1 MGMRPVDARTKI
13 RLEVHVMPTQG
24 ESKLN
29 SGSRQAVEH
38 VAEAHDLLK
47 ALQDKIG
54 QHPEIGQAIHK
65 LETALA
71 ILEVQTGG
79 ML

>member
-1 MGMRPVDARTKI
+1 MA
-13 RLEVHVMPTQG
+13 TQDG
-24 ESKLN
+24 TNSD
-29 SGSRQAVEH
+29 SGSAKAAEQ
-38 VAEAHDLLK
+38 VAGAQDLLK
-47 ALQDKIG
+47 ALQEKVG

-65 LETALA
+65 LEMALA

>member
-1 MGMRPVDARTKI
+1 MT
-13 RLEVHVMPTQG
+13 TQN
-24 ESKLN
+24 ESKQSL
-29 SGSRQAVEH
+29 SPQVAEH
-38 VAEAHDLLK
+38 VAGAQTLLK

-65 LETALA
+65 LELALTA
-71 ILEVQTGG
+71 LEVQTGG

>member
-1 MGMRPVDARTKI
+1 MR
-13 RLEVHVMPTQG
+13 TQG
-24 ESKLN
+24 EGEPKSDSN
-29 SGSRQAVEH
+29 VPQAVEH
-38 VAEAHDLLK
+38 VAAAYRLLK

-54 QHPEIGQAIHK
+54 EHPEIGQAVNK

>member
-1 MGMRPVDARTKI
+1 MQ
-13 RLEVHVMPTQG
+13 TQG
-24 ESKLN
+24 ESTPE
-29 SGSRQAVEH
+29 SEARQAAEH
-38 VAEAHDLLK
+38 VAGAHRLLK

-54 QHPEIGQAIHK
+54 EHPEIGQAIHK
-65 LETALA
+65 LETALT